1 MRQIV
6 PFIWYDGQAEEA
18 ATFYTSVIPD
28 SSVQHVERMP
38 DGSTLVVEFVL
49 GGKPYRAMN
58 AGPGHPHSDAIS
70 FQVDVDD
77 QDELDRI
84 WDAFL
89 DAGGT
94 PSMCGWLTDAWG
106 VSWQVTPANWAELM
120 GAGGDADGRAR
131 AYAAMMQ
138 MVKLDIPTLEAAIRG
153 E

>member
-6 PFIWYDGQAEEA
+6 PFIWFDGQAEEA

-28 SSVQHVERMP
+28 SSVQNVQRLP
-38 DGSTLVVEFVL
+38 DGTTMVVEFVL

-70 FQVDVDD
+70 FQIDVDD

-106 VSWQVTPANWAELM
+106 VSWQVTPANWGELM
-120 GAGGDADGRAR
+120 SAGGDPEGRAR
-131 AYAAMMQ
+131 AFDAMMR
-138 MVKLDIPTLEAAIRG
+138 MVKLDIPALEAAIRG

>member
-6 PFIWYDGQAEEA
+6 PFIWFDGQAEEA

-28 SSVQHVERMP
+28 SSVQHVERLP
-38 DGSTLVVEFVL
+38 DGSTLVVEFLL

-58 AGPGHPHSDAIS
+58 AGPGHPHTDAIS
-70 FQVDVDD
+70 FQIDVDD

-106 VSWQVTPANWAELM
+106 VSWQVTPANWGELM
-120 GAGGDADGRAR
+120 SAGGDDEGRAR
-131 AYAAMMQ
+131 AFQAMMQ
-138 MVKLDIPTLEAAIRG
+138 MVKLDIPTLQAAIRG